1 LTLAAAYGIV
11 ISMNV
16 DMWASLGEVDRRLH
30 TGARDGQEVRVLV
43 VEKRYDAPRPE
54 VWHAVITA
62 ERIARWLA
70 PVTGDLV
77 LGGRYQVE
85 GNAGGTVLRCE
96 EPELLEITWEFGGGV
111 TWVVVTLTEDGS
123 GTRLRLEHTAPVDET
138 VSAEFGPGAVGIG
151 WEMGLG
157 GLRLHL
163 ADPEAPRPD
172 PDYTDPGYS
181 AFVRASGT
189 AWAEADAAAG
199 TDPEEAKAAAER
211 CIAAYT
217 ALPPDEG

>member
-1 LTLAAAYGIV
+1 
-11 ISMNV
+11 M
-16 DMWASLGEVDRRLH
+16 
-30 TGARDGQEVRVLV
+30 
-43 VEKRYDAPRPE
+43 
-54 VWHAVITA
+54 
-62 ERIARWLA
+62 
-70 PVTGDLV
+70 
-77 LGGRYQVE
+77 
-85 GNAGGTVLRCE
+85 
-96 EPELLEITWEFGGGV
+96 
-111 TWVVVTLTEDGS
+111 
-123 GTRLRLEHTAPVDET
+123 
-138 VSAEFGPGAVGIG
+138 GIG

-199 TDPEEAKAAAER
+199 TDPEQASAAAER